1 MIDSRTTIRAWK
13 DEGFRLTLS
22 EADRG
27 LLPESP
33 AGAIEIA
40 DADLGEAAGGEDAGL
55 TETTICGT
63 SWACVTIATIAIS
76 KNMSC
81 GSCPTTL
88 WSGSCAVS
96 SIGCCP
102 AT

>member
-13 DEGFRLTLS
+13 DESFRLTLNDA
-22 EADRG
+22 ELA
-27 LLPESP
+27 LLPDSP
-33 AGAIEIA
+33 AGAITLA
-40 DADLGEAAGGEDAGL
+40 DADLGETAGGEEAGL
-55 TETTICGT
+55 TDTSICGT
-63 SWACVTIATIAIS
+63 SWYCATVASIAIS

-81 GSCPTTL
+81 GACPTTL

-96 SIGCCP
+96 SLGCCP